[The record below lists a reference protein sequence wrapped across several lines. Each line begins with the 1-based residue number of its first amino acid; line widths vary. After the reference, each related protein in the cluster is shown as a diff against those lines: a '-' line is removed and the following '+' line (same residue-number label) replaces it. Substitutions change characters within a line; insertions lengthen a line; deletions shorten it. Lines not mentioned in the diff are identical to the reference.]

1 MDDKL
6 SYREKRRQGSVVKY
20 LSGEARKPYVLRK
33 DIARGLDKNGN
44 SNDVKL
50 PSCTCQNTLGK
61 FSNTFK
67 NMIHDNLSSTQ
78 KSKTINRN
86 QQNKWLLDFLI
97 MSLIH
102 TEITFFAFHALKVF

>member
-33 DIARGLDKNGN
+33 DIAHGLDKNGN

-50 PSCTCQNTLGK
+50 P
-61 FSNTFK
+61 
-67 NMIHDNLSSTQ
+67 
-78 KSKTINRN
+78 
-86 QQNKWLLDFLI
+86 
-97 MSLIH
+97 
-102 TEITFFAFHALKVF
+102 